1 FTSLSFHGTIQLSAI
16 LLMIKE
22 ENNMAKVDIDI
33 VDFEYI
39 EEIIRNRYPELSITS
54 VQDSK
59 FWSIQIVV
67 EGPLEDL
74 TRFMANEYCDG
85 MDSEDAEFYMGL
97 IEQ

>member
-1 FTSLSFHGTIQLSAI
+1 
-16 LLMIKE
+16 MIKE

-59 FWSIQIVV
+59 FWSIQIVI

-97 IEQ
+97 IKQ

>member
-1 FTSLSFHGTIQLSAI
+1 
-16 LLMIKE
+16 
-22 ENNMAKVDIDI
+22 MAKVDIDI

-39 EEIIRNRYPELSITS
+39 EEIIRNRYPGLSITS

-59 FWSIQIVV
+59 FWSIQIVI

>member
-1 FTSLSFHGTIQLSAI
+1 
-16 LLMIKE
+16 
-22 ENNMAKVDIDI
+22 MAKVDIDI

-59 FWSIQIVV
+59 FWSIQIVI
-67 EGPLEDL
+67 EGPLEVL
-74 TRFMANEYCDG
+74 ERFMANEYCDG
-85 MDSEDAEFYMGL
+85 MDAEDTEFYMGL

>member
-1 FTSLSFHGTIQLSAI
+1 
-16 LLMIKE
+16 MIKE

-39 EEIIRNRYPELSITS
+39 EEIIRNRYSELSITS

-59 FWSIQIVV
+59 FWSIQIVI

>member
-1 FTSLSFHGTIQLSAI
+1 
-16 LLMIKE
+16 MIKE

-39 EEIIRNRYPELSITS
+39 EEIIRNRYPELRITS

-59 FWSIQIVV
+59 FWSIQIVI

>member
-1 FTSLSFHGTIQLSAI
+1 
-16 LLMIKE
+16 MIKE
-22 ENNMAKVDIDI
+22 ENNMAKVDIDT

-59 FWSIQIVV
+59 FWSIQIVI

>member
-1 FTSLSFHGTIQLSAI
+1 
-16 LLMIKE
+16 
-22 ENNMAKVDIDI
+22 MAKVDIDI

-59 FWSIQIVV
+59 FWSIQIVI

-74 TRFMANEYCDG
+74 TCFMANEYCDG

>member
-1 FTSLSFHGTIQLSAI
+1 
-16 LLMIKE
+16 MIKE

-59 FWSIQIVV
+59 FWSIQIVI

-85 MDSEDAEFYMGL
+85 MDSEDTEFYMGL

>member
-1 FTSLSFHGTIQLSAI
+1 
-16 LLMIKE
+16 MIKE

-39 EEIIRNRYPELSITS
+39 EEIIRNRYSELSITS

>member
-1 FTSLSFHGTIQLSAI
+1 

-39 EEIIRNRYPELSITS
+39 EEIIRNRYPELRITN

-59 FWSIQIVV
+59 FWSIQIVI

>member
-1 FTSLSFHGTIQLSAI
+1 
-16 LLMIKE
+16 MIKE

-39 EEIIRNRYPELSITS
+39 KEIIRNRYPELSITS

-59 FWSIQIVV
+59 FWSIQIVI

>member
-1 FTSLSFHGTIQLSAI
+1 
-16 LLMIKE
+16 MIKE

-39 EEIIRNRYPELSITS
+39 EEIIRNRYPELRITN

-59 FWSIQIVV
+59 FWSIQIVI

>member
-1 FTSLSFHGTIQLSAI
+1 
-16 LLMIKE
+16 MIKE
-22 ENNMAKVDIDI
+22 ENNMVKVDIDI

-59 FWSIQIVV
+59 FWSIQIVI

>member
-1 FTSLSFHGTIQLSAI
+1 
-16 LLMIKE
+16 
-22 ENNMAKVDIDI
+22 MAKVDIDI

-59 FWSIQIVV
+59 FWSIQIAI
-67 EGPLEDL
+67 EGPLEAL
-74 TRFMANEYCDG
+74 ERFMANEYCDG
-85 MDSEDAEFYMGL
+85 MDSEDAEFYMGQ

>member
-1 FTSLSFHGTIQLSAI
+1 
-16 LLMIKE
+16 MIKE

-39 EEIIRNRYPELSITS
+39 EEIIRNRYPELSITR

-59 FWSIQIVV
+59 FWSIQIVI

-85 MDSEDAEFYMGL
+85 MDAEDAEFYMGL

>member
-1 FTSLSFHGTIQLSAI
+1 
-16 LLMIKE
+16 MIKE

-39 EEIIRNRYPELSITS
+39 EETIRNRYPELSITS

-59 FWSIQIVV
+59 FWSIQIVIK
-67 EGPLEDL
+67 GPLEDL
-74 TRFMANEYCDG
+74 TLFMANEYCDDMG
-85 MDSEDAEFYMGL
+85 SEDAEFYMGL

>member
-1 FTSLSFHGTIQLSAI
+1 
-16 LLMIKE
+16 MIKE

-39 EEIIRNRYPELSITS
+39 EEVIRNRYPELSITS
-54 VQDSK
+54 VQDSN
-59 FWSIQIVV
+59 FWSIQIVI

>member
-1 FTSLSFHGTIQLSAI
+1 
-16 LLMIKE
+16 
-22 ENNMAKVDIDI
+22 MAKVDIDI

-39 EEIIRNRYPELSITS
+39 EEIIRNRYPELSITN

-59 FWSIQIVV
+59 FWSIQIVI

>member
-1 FTSLSFHGTIQLSAI
+1 
-16 LLMIKE
+16 MIKE
-22 ENNMAKVDIDI
+22 ENNMARVDIDI

-59 FWSIQIVV
+59 FWSIQIVI
-67 EGPLEDL
+67 EGPLNRL
-74 TRFMANEYCDG
+74 KQFMVNEYCDG
-85 MDSEDAEFYMGL
+85 MDAEDVEFYTGF

>member
-1 FTSLSFHGTIQLSAI
+1 
-16 LLMIKE
+16 MIKE

-59 FWSIQIVV
+59 FWSIQIVI

-74 TRFMANEYCDG
+74 TRFMTNEYCDG
-85 MDSEDAEFYMGL
+85 MYPEDAKFYMGL
-97 IEQ
+97 IQK

>member
-1 FTSLSFHGTIQLSAI
+1 MSFHGTIQLSAI

-59 FWSIQIVV
+59 FWSIQIVI